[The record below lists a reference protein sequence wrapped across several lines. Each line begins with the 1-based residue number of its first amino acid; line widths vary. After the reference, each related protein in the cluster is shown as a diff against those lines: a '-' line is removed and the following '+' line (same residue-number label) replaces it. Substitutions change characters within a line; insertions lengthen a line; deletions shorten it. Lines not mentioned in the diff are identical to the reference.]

1 VLADYTQNGKTG
13 FCLENATMFQIQG
26 MFENGKSD
34 IVLKTDMGRDPK
46 HPVFQF
52 VPISYGPS
60 VRFGPNVS
68 RNDVLYNFGNPKY
81 CSKNCDVSKIC

>member
-1 VLADYTQNGKTG
+1 MLADYTQNGKTG

-52 VPISYGPS
+52 VPISY
-60 VRFGPNVS
+60 VNVQQIVKIWQS
-68 RNDVLYNFGNPKY
+68 KIFVLKIKKNIYYNFNFK
-81 CSKNCDVSKIC
+81 KVSN